1 MAIGFNVSLTD
12 RKDTFDPSKNS
23 MKNTVVLLLVFF
35 ASFSAFSQDST
46 VIDTLPFTPP
56 TPSEA
61 PPKKWSN
68 LNLNNRSNDHLLI
81 QVGYDNW
88 AQKPDSLQIKGL
100 SRSFSIYFM
109 FDFPFKTNPHFS
121 IGVGAGVS
129 TSNIYFENT
138 SIDLT
143 GRLAN
148 KLSFVNVKDTN
159 HFKKYKLLTTFLEA
173 PVEFRYVSNPANS
186 NKSWKAAI
194 GAKIGTMISAGT
206 KGKNLQNKNGQTI
219 NSFTQKEKSKR
230 YFNSTRLSLT
240 GRIGYGSFSL
250 FTSYQINS
258 FIKEGFGPDV
268 RPYTI
273 GLTLSGL

>member
-1 MAIGFNVSLTD
+1 
-12 RKDTFDPSKNS
+12 
-23 MKNTVVLLLVFF
+23 MKNRVVLLLAFLVT
-35 ASFSAFSQDST
+35 FSAFSQDST
-46 VIDTLPFTPP
+46 VINVPPATTTPEIP
-56 TPSEA
+56 ERPA
-61 PPKKWSN
+61 KKWSN
-68 LNLNNRSNDHLLI
+68 LNLASRSNDHLLI

-100 SRSFSIYFM
+100 SRSFNIYFM

-121 IGVGAGVS
+121 VGIGAGVS
-129 TSNIYFENT
+129 TSNIFFENT
-138 SIDLT
+138 TIDLT
-143 GRLAN
+143 GRLAD

-173 PVEFRYVSNPANS
+173 PVEFRYVSNPANT

-194 GAKIGTMISAGT
+194 GAKIGTMISAST

-219 NSFTQKEKSKR
+219 NSVTQKEKSKR
-230 YFNSTRLSLT
+230 YFNGTRLSVT
-240 GRIGYGSFSL
+240 GRVGYGVFSL
-250 FTSYQINS
+250 FSSYQVNS

-273 GLTLSGL
+273 GLTISGL